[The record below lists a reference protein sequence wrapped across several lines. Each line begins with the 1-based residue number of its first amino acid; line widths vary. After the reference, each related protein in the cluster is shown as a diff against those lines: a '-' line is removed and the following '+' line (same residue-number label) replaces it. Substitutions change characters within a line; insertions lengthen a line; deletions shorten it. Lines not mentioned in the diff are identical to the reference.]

1 MTPAEA
7 RVRIRQRSGLN
18 AFISLTDE
26 DGQGPVVA
34 VKDLVDVRGTVT
46 TAGSRLLPAVP
57 AEDDAPV
64 IARMRQFGCVV
75 IGKTNLHEWAF
86 GLTSENPHY
95 GPVRNPLDP
104 SRVAGGSS
112 GGSAAAVAAGLCD
125 WALGTDTGGSIRV
138 PAALCGVVGFKPTV
152 GTVDTEGVVPLSRT
166 LDTLGPLAP
175 DVRGAARALEM
186 MSELT
191 GLVPERIP
199 PRERLRIAVPE
210 GWDDDLRP
218 EIELAWR
225 AASEGLPRI
234 PLPERGRLV
243 DCGRTILFAEA
254 AAFHR
259 RRLERHAEGF
269 GADVLALLRQA
280 QQVSREEYRAA
291 LLEQSRLR
299 LEVEAAMQDWDALLL
314 PATRGPAP
322 RIGAAHDRGLLS
334 DTTRPFNTTGQPVIA
349 LPAPLPDDA
358 GLPVGVQVV
367 GHFGE
372 EGRLVQ
378 VALALEAAFAARRAS
393 AAGGETPI
401 PHRPEQDRPPRSEA
415 AQRPG
420 SL

>member
-1 MTPAEA
+1 VTPAEA
-7 RVRIRQRSGLN
+7 RERIRRRSDLN
-18 AFISLTDE
+18 AFISLTE
-26 DGQGPVVA
+26 EEGTGPVVG

-46 TAGSRLLPAVP
+46 TAGSRLLPEVP
-57 AEDDAPV
+57 AERDAPV
-64 IARMRQFGCVV
+64 IARMRRFGCVV
-75 IGKTNLHEWAF
+75 VGKTNLHEWAF

-104 SRVAGGSS
+104 ARVAGGSS

-152 GTVDTEGVVPLSRT
+152 GTVDTEGVGPLSRT

-175 DVRGAARALEM
+175 DVRSAAQALET

-191 GLVPERIP
+191 GLLPERP
-199 PRERLRIAVPE
+199 PSRDRLRIAVPE

-218 EIELAWR
+218 EIEPAWR
-225 AASEGLPRI
+225 AVSEGLPRVR
-234 PLPERGRLV
+234 LPERRRLV
-243 DCGRTILFAEA
+243 DCGRTILFVEA

-259 RRLERHAEGF
+259 RRLEDHPDGF

-280 QQVSREEYRAA
+280 ARVDRREYRAA
-291 LLEQSRLR
+291 LIEQSRLR
-299 LEVEAAMQDWDALLL
+299 LEVEAAMQDWDALLV

-334 DTTRPFNTTGQPVIA
+334 DTTRPFNTTGQPVIV
-349 LPAPLPDDA
+349 LPAPLPGGD

-372 EGRLVQ
+372 EARLVG
-378 VALALEAAFAARRAS
+378 VALALEAAFAA
-393 AAGGETPI
+393 E
-401 PHRPEQDRPPRSEA
+401 RPAPST
-415 AQRPG
+415 
-420 SL
+420 